1 METLVAVLS
10 FSVNVLF
17 VAVFRGRIE
26 IPVAIAVFRQ
36 FDAVPVVRDSV
47 FYVGGMR
54 EDVA

>member
-17 VAVFRGRIE
+17 VAVSRGGIE
-26 IPVAIAVFRQ
+26 IPVTVAVFRQ
-36 FDAVPVVRDSV
+36 FDVVPVVRDPI
-47 FYVGGMR
+47 FYVGGMK

>member
-17 VAVFRGRIE
+17 VAVFRGGIE

-36 FDAVPVVRDSV
+36 SDAVPVV
-47 FYVGGMR
+47 
-54 EDVA
+54 